1 MCLDKQSLKKHLQQ
15 PRREALAHYHG
26 SIFGNR
32 GWGRVETLGLP
43 APGVSVDQAK
53 PRGEGDARGHTTQ
66 EEVGMLAGVA
76 GLLAAMT
83 VCACERARC

>member
-1 MCLDKQSLKKHLQQ
+1 M
-15 PRREALAHYHG
+15 
-26 SIFGNR
+26 
-32 GWGRVETLGLP
+32 ETLGLP
-43 APGVSVDQAK
+43 APGIAVDQAK